1 MSAVLFVAMT
11 FLLKKLNQ
19 MEGIDFYE
27 PLYKAGDILTNA
39 EGHEIKIIDI
49 VADQYK
55 YDNNVKHHRL
65 KKLFGSWICRDVD
78 DLPYYEFCNVIDYWY
93 TTKQKYSDWVKP
105 LNERLKALH
114 S

>member
-1 MSAVLFVAMT
+1 
-11 FLLKKLNQ
+11 
-19 MEGIDFYE
+19 MEGNNFYE
-27 PLYKAGDILTNA
+27 PLYKAGDILINA
-39 EGHEIKIIDI
+39 EGEEIKILAI

-55 YDNNVKHHRL
+55 YD
-65 KKLFGSWICRDVD
+65 KKVFGDWVCNGDD

-114 S
+114 N

>member
-1 MSAVLFVAMT
+1 
-11 FLLKKLNQ
+11 

-27 PLYKAGDILTNA
+27 PLYKAGDTLINA

-55 YDNNVKHHRL
+55 YSNVKS
-65 KKLFGSWICRDVD
+65 KCVKWLFGKWVSNDED
-78 DLPYYEFCNVIDYWY
+78 DLLCYEFCNVIDYWY